1 MLANAFARVIG
12 VFRSAAAAVLGA
24 MMLLTC
30 ADVVGRAVARPI
42 LGAVEL
48 GVLMSALVLAFS
60 MPYTQQEKGHVGVEL
75 LSMRLGAR
83 GKTVL
88 DFLTSSTGCALF
100 AVAAWQSWVYAG
112 QMKASGEVSMT
123 LQLPAYYVIYL
134 MAASFAALSAVQLGE
149 AVATLRKGVTR

>member
-1 MLANAFARVIG
+1 LPSSAFDRVIS
-12 VFRSAAAAVLGA
+12 VFRAASAAVLGG

-30 ADVVGRAVARPI
+30 ADVVGRFLGRPI

-60 MPYTQQEKGHVGVEL
+60 MPYTQREKGHVGVEL
-75 LSMRLGAR
+75 LSMRLGTR
-83 GKTVL
+83 GKALL
-88 DFLTSSTGCALF
+88 DLCTAVAGSALF
-100 AVAAWQSWVYAG
+100 AVIAWQCWVYAS

-134 MAASFAALSAVQLGE
+134 MAASFGGLAAVQFTEVIAALRQAVG
-149 AVATLRKGVTR
+149 R